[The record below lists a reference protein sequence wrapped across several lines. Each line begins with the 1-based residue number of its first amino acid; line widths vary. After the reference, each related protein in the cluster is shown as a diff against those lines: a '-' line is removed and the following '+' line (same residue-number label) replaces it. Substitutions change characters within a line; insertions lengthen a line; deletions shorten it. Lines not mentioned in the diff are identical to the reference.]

1 MQSQIINY
9 ISAVLSL
16 LSGRFLYMRALAYS
30 VLFIA
35 MFYIVGIVC
44 EISGLKD
51 GKAGIYMLVGIMVVL
66 GFFIAGKNGKK

>member
-1 MQSQIINY
+1 MQSQIMNY
-9 ISAVLSL
+9 ISAVFVIAF
-16 LSGRFLYMRALAYS
+16 REVLYMRALAYS

>member
-1 MQSQIINY
+1 
-9 ISAVLSL
+9 
-16 LSGRFLYMRALAYS
+16 MRALAYS

-66 GFFIAGKNGKK
+66 GFFIAGKNGKKYYGRIQEFYKCHGQSF